1 MIRPDD
7 SSRPRCSNCD
17 PPSPN
22 QYLDFLWKLVVLA
35 AIVAVASGHGPE
47 SLNGPL
53 WMLLGVRIEQN
64 GASHL
69 QR

>member
-1 MIRPDD
+1 MTRPDG
-7 SSRPRCSNCD
+7 SRRRRSNYE

-53 WMLLGVRIEQN
+53 WMLLGVRIEPN
-64 GASHL
+64 GASRP
-69 QR
+69 QG